1 MKGYKPKTVLAAV
14 DFSDYSKVI
23 AKQARL
29 LAQTLKSKLVFVYVF
44 PETATVAD
52 ALEVGRVT
60 STDLYGT
67 ALKKFYSISPG
78 EKILIRFGRPHQE
91 IIRAARSL
99 TRPLIVAGYRGQ
111 NAVARLFL
119 GSTAEK
125 LVLQSPFPVWIHKG
139 QRTSLPKKILIP
151 SDLSTSSIQLIE
163 KIGPLKYSFMASQEI
178 YHVMREPVPTLNYE
192 AYSSILS
199 AAIDTDQKLLKKFER
214 KYKGL
219 KSDSSLGPPGY
230 KIAERSKKFDLTVVS
245 PNTKAKRPPM
255 ARGVLEVLL
264 RTAETPILVVPV
276 LRS

>member
-1 MKGYKPKTVLAAV
+1 MKGYKPKTILVAV

-29 LAQTLKSKLVFVYVF
+29 LAQALDCNLVFVYVF
-44 PETATVAD
+44 PETATVAQ
-52 ALEVGRVT
+52 ALDVGRFS
-60 STDLYGT
+60 STDAYET
-67 ALKKFYSISPG
+67 ALKKFYSLNQD
-78 EKILIRFGRPHQE
+78 EKILIRLGRPHQE
-91 IIRAARSL
+91 VIRAARSL
-99 TRPLIVAGYRGQ
+99 SRPLIVAGYRGQ

-139 QRTSLPKKILIP
+139 QRANLPKKILVP
-151 SDLSTSSIQLIE
+151 SDLSTTSIQLIE
-163 KIGPLKYSFMASQEI
+163 KIAPIRNSLSASQEI

-214 KYKGL
+214 KYTGL
-219 KSDSSLGPPGY
+219 KSDRSLGPPGY

-245 PNTKAKRPPM
+245 PNTKANRPPM

-264 RTAETPILVVPV
+264 RTSETPVLVVPV

>member
-1 MKGYKPKTVLAAV
+1 MKGYKPKTILAAV

-29 LAQTLKSKLVFVYVF
+29 LAQALNCKLAFVYVF
-44 PETATVAD
+44 PETATISE
-52 ALEVGRVT
+52 ALEVGRIS
-60 STDLYGT
+60 STDVYGP
-67 ALKKFYSISPG
+67 ALKKFYNLNQD
-78 EKILIRFGRPHQE
+78 EKILIRFGRPHLE

-125 LVLQSPFPVWIHKG
+125 LVVQSPFPVWIHKG
-139 QRTSLPKKILIP
+139 QRPILPKKILVP
-151 SDLSTSSIQLIE
+151 SDLSPTSVQLID
-163 KIGPLKYSFMASQEI
+163 KIGSIKNTLMASQEI

-214 KYKGL
+214 KYSGL

-245 PNTKAKRPPM
+245 PNTKSNRPPM